1 MSIETAKAWLRKWN
15 RDKDVIILDSSSAT
29 VDLAAQA
36 LGVTGPEI
44 AKSVSLYDK
53 EGTVLMILISGNRRI
68 DNRKFKDE
76 FGFKARM
83 LSADDAER
91 LTGHPIG
98 GVCPFGVNAGVR
110 IFLDNSL
117 KNFQYV
123 YPACGSGNS
132 AIKLSLPEL
141 EQYSGYIRWVNVT

>member
-1 MSIETAKAWLRKWN
+1 MSIEKAKAWLRKWN

-83 LSADDAER
+83 LSPQDVER

-141 EQYSGYIRWVNVT
+141 EEYSGYIRWVDVT